1 MSGEVQGGNS
11 EMGLVVVGAGGRMG
25 QTLIRTIQSIEGAKL
40 VGAIERSGSPFL
52 GKDAGEVTGIG
63 TLGVAITDDPLP
75 VFAKAQGVLDFTSP
89 AASVEFAGLA
99 AQARIV
105 HVIGTTGCS
114 AEDDDKIRAAGRHAT
129 IVKSGNMSLGVNLL
143 SVLVQKAAQALGPE
157 DFDIEILEMHHR
169 HKVDAP
175 SGTALL
181 LGEAAARGRDIALA
195 DNSVRVRDGYTGP
208 RETGAIGFATLRGG
222 SVIGD
227 HSVILAGAGERVVL
241 SHHAE
246 DRSIFAR
253 GAIKAALWA
262 HGKKPG
268 LYSMLD
274 VLGLNT

>member
-11 EMGLVVVGAGGRMG
+11 EMGLAVVGAGGRMG

-63 TLGVAITDDPLP
+63 TLGVAITEDPLP

-114 AEDDDKIRAAGRHAT
+114 AEDDDKIRAAARHAT

-143 SVLVQKAAQALGPE
+143 SVLVQKAAEALGPE

-227 HSVILAGAGERVVL
+227 HSVILAGTGERVVL